1 VIGRMVANAR
11 VVLALGRRS
20 VKQTLRRPQLAAP
33 LVVFPTALL
42 AIQTA
47 GAGRA
52 VDLPQFPPVPN
63 FLSFMLAGAMVQSVM
78 MTGNSGAIAF
88 AIDMEMGFTDRLY
101 AAPISRYSVVL
112 GRLTATAMLGALI
125 AVYFI
130 ALGLIF
136 GARIEEGV
144 PAAIWIIV
152 LVSASALAFGSIGA
166 AIALRT
172 NSASVVQGIFPLLF
186 VILFLST
193 AFFPANLMLEPAAW
207 VAQYNPLS
215 FIVNGIRE
223 PIVSGWS
230 LTAELK
236 AVASVIGVGTLGAV
250 LCAAAMRGRLR
261 RGV

>member
-1 VIGRMVANAR
+1 VIGRLAANGR

-52 VDLPQFPPVPN
+52 IDLPEFPPVPN

-112 GRLTATAMLGALI
+112 GRLTATAMLGAMA

-136 GARIEEGV
+136 GAHIEEGV
-144 PAAIWIIV
+144 PAAIWIV
-152 LVSASALAFGSIGA
+152 LLVSASALAFGSIGA
-166 AIALRT
+166 AIALRS
-172 NSASVVQGIFPLLF
+172 NSASVVQGIFPLVF

-215 FIVNGIRE
+215 FIVDGIRE

-236 AVASVIGVGTLGAV
+236 AVASVIGIGALGAL
-250 LCAAAMRGRLR
+250 LCAVAMRGRLR
-261 RGV
+261 RGI